1 VDLEIR
7 DRPRLRVPKA
17 SFLTLSRP
25 TLEIFEQLS
34 IELLIRLEQPCEGLL
49 VSSEVPDLADFHANV
64 ISDHVAGYP
73 RRMRCVPWLG
83 ESVGGVCGA
92 VLKDHE
98 VLSWKFPPRSR
109 VL

>member
-1 VDLEIR
+1 M
-7 DRPRLRVPKA
+7 RVPKA

-34 IELLIRLEQPCEGLL
+34 IELLIRLEQLCEGLL